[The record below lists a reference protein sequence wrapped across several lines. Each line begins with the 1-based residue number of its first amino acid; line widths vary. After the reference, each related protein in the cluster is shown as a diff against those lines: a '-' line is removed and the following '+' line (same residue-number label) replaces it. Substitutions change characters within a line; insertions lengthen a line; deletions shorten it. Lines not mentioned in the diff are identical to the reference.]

1 VPGRLRPPRAFDKNE
16 TELTGE
22 SIVRSTMDHESKHGG
37 LIPPLFP
44 GSPVQ
49 EGVRAA
55 SSTVLAPSRS
65 LLIEIVRGNDFSAE
79 KECRVGFGK
88 HRSEAEKP
96 LQTAH
101 SQVDPTPKQRS
112 RPSRFAAK
120 TRKTP
125 APRLARQGFSGVASR
140 PESPAD
146 RRQTSPRAMDCRI
159 RKKSE
164 RLGRRRSVSLK
175 LGRNLPLRWPL
186 HGGPLDRRS
195 NRGRSRGNGRGRR

>member
-96 LQTAH
+96 LQTVH
-101 SQVDPTPKQRS
+101 TQVDPTPRQRS

-120 TRKTP
+120 TRKIP
-125 APRLARQGFSGVASR
+125 APRLAGQGFFGGCQSAEE
-140 PESPAD
+140 P
-146 RRQTSPRAMDCRI
+146 RRSSAATPRAMDCRI
-159 RKKSE
+159 RKSE
-164 RLGRRRSVSLK
+164 RLGRRRSVSLE

-186 HGGPLDRRS
+186 HGGPLH
-195 NRGRSRGNGRGRR
+195 GRSSRGGGRGRR